1 LAPRT
6 LKLSLSSLAF
16 GGFGDTEIWCTQ
28 RMRHVL
34 SIVSPLIL
42 NVWLSLSLL
51 VSHPVQLPLRKISL

>member
-16 GGFGDTEIWCTQ
+16 GGFGDTEIWCAQ